1 MCLDLVPELSLWA
14 CCSDVRGDVLG
25 LGAVGGLSERST
37 KIRKIRH
44 IGRLLLACILCLL
57 CFLEHLGFYF
67 RNSFFARELVD
78 LMFCSTPLFVFV
90 SVFAII
96 VGVCLG
102 MRVFRCFF
110 W

>member
-1 MCLDLVPELSLWA
+1 MFVEMSW
-14 CCSDVRGDVLG
+14 GG
-25 LGAVGGLSERST
+25 GAVGGRSERST

-57 CFLEHLGFYF
+57 CFLEHLGFDF

-90 SVFAII
+90 SVFVII
-96 VGVCLG
+96 FEVCLE
-102 MRVFRCFF
+102 MRDFRSFF
-110 W
+110 R